1 MFKTPFMPRFIICSL
16 LLIQSLVS
24 WTQTNIP
31 NAAPSITYYS
41 KENGEE
47 VTVYGGDSFSEEA
60 PLSIRCNANLTND
73 EEYTCYYVWELRK
86 IEGGHANLQIRR
98 DEMDTDFNITTSGT
112 YNVKFSYSYYYN
124 GTKVSDV
131 DDLDSI
137 TFTVPESALTCP
149 DGISPNDDG
158 KNDFLILTCK
168 SIVRLDA
175 TIFNRW
181 GKKVASSNYAQAAAH
196 EQSTTGRLCIWDGYI
211 GGKAAKDGVYFLNL
225 VAEGS
230 DGVVY
235 KIKKAI
241 NVLKGYK
248 KTNETDGNSEN

>member
-1 MFKTPFMPRFIICSL
+1 MLRIICFSL
-16 LLIQSLVS
+16 ILFQTLFSYA
-24 WTQTNIP
+24 QTNFP

-41 KENGEE
+41 KENKEE
-47 VTVYGGDSFSEEA
+47 VTVVGGDAFSEEA
-60 PLSIRCNANLTND
+60 PLTIRCNANLTND
-73 EEYTCYYVWELRK
+73 EEYTCYYAWELRK
-86 IEGGHANLQIRR
+86 VEGGRANLQIRR
-98 DEMDTDFNITTSGT
+98 DERDTEFNITASGT

-124 GTKVSDV
+124 GQKVSDV

-137 TFTVPESALTCP
+137 SFTVPESSLTCP
-149 DGISPNDDG
+149 DGISPNRDE

-175 TIFNRW
+175 MIFNRW
-181 GKKVASSNYAQAAAH
+181 GKKVASCDYAQAAAH
-196 EQSTTGRLCIWDGYI
+196 EKSTPGRLCIWDGYI

-248 KTNETDGNSEN
+248 ENNETDGNTDN

>member
-1 MFKTPFMPRFIICSL
+1 MKKLIIICL
-16 LLIQSLVS
+16 LLHTAMSCFA
-24 WTQTNIP
+24 QTLIP
-31 NAAPSITYYS
+31 SATPSITYYS
-41 KENGEE
+41 KEKAED

-60 PLSIRCNANLTND
+60 PLTLRCSANISNAD
-73 EEYTCYYVWELRK
+73 EYTCYYVWELRK
-86 IEGGHANLQIRR
+86 IEGGRANLQIRR
-98 DEMDTDFNITTSGT
+98 DDRDTEFNISSSGT

-137 TFTVPESALTCP
+137 TFTVPESSLTCP
-149 DGISPNDDG
+149 DGISPNNDK
-158 KNDFLILTCK
+158 KNDYLILTCK

-175 TIFNRW
+175 MIFNRW
-181 GKKVASSNYAQAAAH
+181 GKKVASCDYSQAAAH

-211 GGKAAKDGVYFLNL
+211 GGKVAKDGVYFLNL

-230 DGVVY
+230 DGQVY

-248 KTNETDGNSEN
+248 ETSETDGNTEN